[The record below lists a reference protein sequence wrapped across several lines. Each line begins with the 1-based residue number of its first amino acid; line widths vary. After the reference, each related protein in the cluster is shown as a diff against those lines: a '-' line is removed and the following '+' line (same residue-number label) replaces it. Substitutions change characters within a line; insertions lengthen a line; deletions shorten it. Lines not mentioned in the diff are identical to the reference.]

1 MRSNNSYA
9 IRNRASAYTLN
20 KRRVMNKMLESGAY
34 LLDMDETGH
43 VYAHR
48 GEYSGNFDKKHDDLG
63 EVKLSPEQ
71 VRAGRRQM
79 AAGKVAVAAESGR
92 YHVPELKPVKIE
104 KKPVVK
110 PAKAERHS
118 SMPELKVPEL
128 KLADETVKPVEMPEA
143 MKRAI
148 ANAEKAESKKA
159 EAKAK
164 HAKSEVKP
172 EAKHAKVAAETA
184 PKHSAKVELLP
195 IDEVLKLN
203 EQDFSDYV
211 HSLLDTYDERREQR
225 VLANLT
231 RRNEEDK
238 KAADKKEAQDLLDNL
253 SRRNAKATEEAQA
266 FAKADTDAAKVVE
279 PQESL
284 EDEMGKISD
293 DADKAMSADE
303 FGEYDDE
310 ETPREHKF
318 LNFWRKAWSNIRDR
332 FSWKKKAAE
341 AESEDDKPTELL
353 TNSGNGNKGDDGE
366 AATSDPEKPK
376 RRWAYKLAVGALAMI
391 AFGIGVGVKGCSDNH
406 NNQPTVETTVN
417 WNNNTK
423 GETELDKKTEAKE
436 RKAKQE
442 KAKADKKAETKAE
455 TKTDAKANTAN
466 TEASA
471 NTDKFIDRAAKEMG
485 LSSEKVQQL
494 AGYYGINPSEL
505 GTSAGAAKMRDHM
518 SNGLN
523 LNEQMQANGD
533 VNAFRDEYIF
543 VTYNNPM
550 VRAQIA
556 AALDEDPTPDAGLD
570 GMEDG
575 SVLMNQKL
583 NRYNA
588 APTAHQDFTRVRDYI
603 RNANVTVRPAVAQ
616 RAYSVFY
623 NGQMY
628 IGNPTENDGGTNQ
641 WIYRMDNGSTQVE
654 IKNLCAQLNVP
665 DVAPAPAPKVYEYVV
680 HHDNPTPTPAPTPDK
695 PAPTPT
701 PTPEPT
707 PTPTPV
713 PTPEPTPTPTP
724 EPTPTPTPTPTPKL
738 EPKKPEESSLL
749 KGDHQTAMRPPVLD
763 TPPKY
768 VPYTPSK
775 PEAPKPVENS
785 KPVDPEEDPHK
796 WDNHYVDPQGNI
808 KPIENHGDKFVP
820 APTDD
825 HGNIG
830 SYQEERPD
838 DTAR

>member
-20 KRRVMNKMLESGAY
+20 KRRVMSQMIERGAY

-92 YHVPELKPVKIE
+92 YQVPELKPVKLE

-128 KLADETVKPVEMPEA
+128 ELADETAKPVEMPET

-164 HAKSEVKP
+164 HAKSEVKS
-172 EAKHAKVAAETA
+172 EAKHARAAAETA

-225 VLANLT
+225 MLANLT

-238 KAADKKEAQDLLDNL
+238 KAADKKEVQDLLDNL

-284 EDEMGKISD
+284 EDEMDKISD
-293 DADKAMSADE
+293 NAMSADE

-376 RRWAYKLAVGALAMI
+376 RWAYKLAVGALAMI
-391 AFGIGVGVKGCSDNH
+391 AFSIGVGVKGCSDNH

-455 TKTDAKANTAN
+455 AKTDAKANIAN
-466 TEASA
+466 TESSA
-471 NTDKFIDRAAKEMG
+471 NTDNKFIDRAAKEMG
-485 LSSEKVQQL
+485 LSSEKV
-494 AGYYGINPSEL
+494 
-505 GTSAGAAKMRDHM
+505 
-518 SNGLN
+518 
-523 LNEQMQANGD
+523 
-533 VNAFRDEYIF
+533 
-543 VTYNNPM
+543 
-550 VRAQIA
+550 
-556 AALDEDPTPDAGLD
+556 
-570 GMEDG
+570 
-575 SVLMNQKL
+575 
-583 NRYNA
+583 
-588 APTAHQDFTRVRDYI
+588 
-603 RNANVTVRPAVAQ
+603 
-616 RAYSVFY
+616 
-623 NGQMY
+623 
-628 IGNPTENDGGTNQ
+628 
-641 WIYRMDNGSTQVE
+641 
-654 IKNLCAQLNVP
+654 
-665 DVAPAPAPKVYEYVV
+665 
-680 HHDNPTPTPAPTPDK
+680 
-695 PAPTPT
+695 
-701 PTPEPT
+701 
-707 PTPTPV
+707 
-713 PTPEPTPTPTP
+713 
-724 EPTPTPTPTPTPKL
+724 
-738 EPKKPEESSLL
+738 
-749 KGDHQTAMRPPVLD
+749 
-763 TPPKY
+763 
-768 VPYTPSK
+768 
-775 PEAPKPVENS
+775 
-785 KPVDPEEDPHK
+785 
-796 WDNHYVDPQGNI
+796 
-808 KPIENHGDKFVP
+808 
-820 APTDD
+820 
-825 HGNIG
+825 
-830 SYQEERPD
+830 
-838 DTAR
+838 

>member
-20 KRRVMNKMLESGAY
+20 KRRVMNKMFESGAY
-34 LLDMDETGH
+34 LLDMDDTGH

-92 YHVPELKPVKIE
+92 YQVPELKPVKLE
-104 KKPVVK
+104 KKPAVK

-128 KLADETVKPVEMPEA
+128 KLADETAKPVEMPEA

-159 EAKAK
+159 EAK
-164 HAKSEVKP
+164 HAKSEVKS
-172 EAKHAKVAAETA
+172 EAKHAKAAAETA
-184 PKHSAKVELLP
+184 PKHFAKVEILP

-211 HSLLDTYDERREQR
+211 HSLLDTYDERSEQR
-225 VLANLT
+225 ILANLT

-284 EDEMGKISD
+284 EDEMDKISD
-293 DADKAMSADE
+293 NADKDMSADE

-366 AATSDPEKPK
+366 AAISDPEKPK
-376 RRWAYKLAVGALAMI
+376 RRLARKLAVGALAAI
-391 AFGIGVGVKGCSDNH
+391 TTLGICVGIKSCSDNR
-406 NNQPTVETTVN
+406 NNQPTVDTTVN

-436 RKAKQE
+436 RKAK
-442 KAKADKKAETKAE
+442 ADKKDGTKAE
-455 TKTDAKANTAN
+455 AKANTAN

-471 NTDKFIDRAAKEMG
+471 NTDKSIDRAAKEMG

-583 NRYNA
+583 NQYNA
-588 APTAHQDFTRVRDYI
+588 APTAHQDFVRVRDYI

-665 DVAPAPAPKVYEYVV
+665 DVAPAPAPAPRVYEYVV
-680 HHDNPTPTPAPTPDK
+680 HHDNPTPTPTPE
-695 PAPTPT
+695 PTPT

-707 PTPTPV
+707 PTLTPV

-749 KGDHQTAMRPPVLD
+749 KGNNQTAMRPPVVD

>member
-34 LLDMDETGH
+34 LLDMDDTGH

-110 PAKAERHS
+110 PSKAERHV

-128 KLADETVKPVEMPEA
+128 KLVDESAVKPVEMPKA

-148 ANAEKAESKKA
+148 AGAEKAESKKA
-159 EAKAK
+159 EAK
-164 HAKSEVKP
+164 HAKSEVKS
-172 EAKHAKVAAETA
+172 EAKHAKATTETA

-211 HSLLDTYDERREQR
+211 HSLMDTYDERREQR
-225 VLANLT
+225 MLANLT
-231 RRNEEDK
+231 RHNEEDK

-266 FAKADTDAAKVVE
+266 LAKADTDTDAAKVAE
-279 PQESL
+279 SQESL
-284 EDEMGKISD
+284 EDEMDKISD

-376 RRWAYKLAVGALAMI
+376 RWAYKLAVGALAMI

-442 KAKADKKAETKAE
+442 KANADKKDNAKAE
-455 TKTDAKANTAN
+455 AKANTAN
-466 TEASA
+466 TEANA

-494 AGYYGINPSEL
+494 ASYYGISPSEL
-505 GTSAGAAKMRDHM
+505 GTSAGEAKMRDQM

-533 VNAFRDEYIF
+533 ANAFRDEYIF

-583 NRYNA
+583 NQYNA
-588 APTAHQDFTRVRDYI
+588 APTAHQDFVRVRDYI

-665 DVAPAPAPKVYEYVV
+665 DVAPAPKPRVYEYVV

-724 EPTPTPTPTPTPKL
+724 KL

-749 KGDHQTAMRPPVLD
+749 KGNNQTAMRPPVVD

>member
-20 KRRVMNKMLESGAY
+20 KRRVMSQMIERGAY

-128 KLADETVKPVEMPEA
+128 KMADETVKPVEMPEV

-159 EAKAK
+159 EVKAK
-164 HAKSEVKP
+164 HAKSEVKS
-172 EAKHAKVAAETA
+172 EAKHAKAAAETA

-238 KAADKKEAQDLLDNL
+238 KAADKKEVQDLLDNL

-284 EDEMGKISD
+284 EDEMDKISD
-293 DADKAMSADE
+293 NADKDMSADE

-366 AATSDPEKPK
+366 AAISDPEKPK
-376 RRWAYKLAVGALAMI
+376 RRLARKLAVGALAAI
-391 AFGIGVGVKGCSDNH
+391 TTLGICVGIKSCSDNR
-406 NNQPTVETTVN
+406 NNQPTVDTTVN

-436 RKAKQE
+436 RKAK
-442 KAKADKKAETKAE
+442 ADKKDGTKAE
-455 TKTDAKANTAN
+455 AKANTAN

-471 NTDKFIDRAAKEMG
+471 NTDKSIDRAAKEMG

-583 NRYNA
+583 NQYNA
-588 APTAHQDFTRVRDYI
+588 APTAHQDFVRVRDYI

-665 DVAPAPAPKVYEYVV
+665 DVAPAPKPRVYEYVV

-749 KGDHQTAMRPPVLD
+749 KGNNQTAMRPPVLD

-768 VPYTPSK
+768 IPYTPSK

>member
-34 LLDMDETGH
+34 LLDMDDTGH

-128 KLADETVKPVEMPEA
+128 KLTDETVKPVEMPEA

-148 ANAEKAESKKA
+148 ANDEKAESKKT

-172 EAKHAKVAAETA
+172 EAKHAKAATEAKPKHAAEL
-184 PKHSAKVELLP
+184 KLLP
-195 IDEVLKLN
+195 LDEVLKLN

-225 VLANLT
+225 MLANLT
-231 RRNEEDK
+231 RHNEEDK
-238 KAADKKEAQDLLDNL
+238 KAAEKKEAQDLLDNL

-284 EDEMGKISD
+284 EDEIGKISD
-293 DADKAMSADE
+293 NADKAMSADE
-303 FGEYDDE
+303 YDYE

-353 TNSGNGNKGDDGE
+353 TNGGNGNKGNDGE
-366 AATSDPEKPK
+366 AATSDPEKPN
-376 RRWAYKLAVGALAMI
+376 RRWAYKLAVSALAI
-391 AFGIGVGVKGCSDNH
+391 ATTAFGIGVGVKGCSDNR

-436 RKAKQE
+436 RKAK
-442 KAKADKKAETKAE
+442 ADKKDIA
-455 TKTDAKANTAN
+455 KTEAKANTAN

-494 AGYYGINPSEL
+494 ASYYGISPSEL
-505 GTSAGAAKMRDHM
+505 GTSAGEAKMRDQM

-583 NRYNA
+583 NQYNA

-665 DVAPAPAPKVYEYVV
+665 DVAPVPAPKVYEYVV

-695 PAPTPT
+695 PAPMPTPE

>member
-20 KRRVMNKMLESGAY
+20 KRRVMSQMIERGAY

-92 YHVPELKPVKIE
+92 YQVPELKPVKLE
-104 KKPVVK
+104 KKPAVK

-128 KLADETVKPVEMPEA
+128 KLADETAKPVEMPEA

-159 EAKAK
+159 EAK
-164 HAKSEVKP
+164 HAKSEVKS
-172 EAKHAKVAAETA
+172 EAKHAKAAAETA
-184 PKHSAKVELLP
+184 PKHFAKVELLP

-211 HSLLDTYDERREQR
+211 HSLLDTYDERREQQM
-225 VLANLT
+225 LANLA
-231 RRNEEDK
+231 RRDDEDK

-284 EDEMGKISD
+284 EDEMDKISD
-293 DADKAMSADE
+293 NADKAMSAD
-303 FGEYDDE
+303 EYDDE

-318 LNFWRKAWSNIRDR
+318 LNFWRKAWNNIRDR
-332 FSWKKKAAE
+332 FDWNKANKVV
-341 AESEDDKPTELL
+341 ESEDDKPTELL
-353 TNSGNGNKGDDGE
+353 TNNGNGNQGDDGK
-366 AATSDPEKPK
+366 ANTSESEKPK
-376 RRWAYKLAVGALAMI
+376 RSFARRLAIGALAL
-391 AFGIGVGVKGCSDNH
+391 ATTIGVFVGVKSCSGSH
-406 NNQPTVETTVN
+406 NAQPTVETTVN

-423 GETELDKKTEAKE
+423 GETELDKKTEAK
-436 RKAKQE
+436 
-442 KAKADKKAETKAE
+442 ADKKDSAKAE
-455 TKTDAKANTAN
+455 AKANTTN
-466 TEASA
+466 TEANA

-494 AGYYGINPSEL
+494 ASYYGISPSEL
-505 GTSAGAAKMRDHM
+505 GTSAGEAKMRDQM

-583 NRYNA
+583 NQYNA
-588 APTAHQDFTRVRDYI
+588 APTAHQDFVRVRDYI

-680 HHDNPTPTPAPTPDK
+680 HHDNPTPKPAPTPDK

-701 PTPEPT
+701 PEPTPEPT

-713 PTPEPTPTPTP
+713 PTPEPTPTPTPTPTP

>member
-1 MRSNNSYA
+1 
-9 IRNRASAYTLN
+9 
-20 KRRVMNKMLESGAY
+20 
-34 LLDMDETGH
+34 
-43 VYAHR
+43 
-48 GEYSGNFDKKHDDLG
+48 
-63 EVKLSPEQ
+63 
-71 VRAGRRQM
+71 
-79 AAGKVAVAAESGR
+79 
-92 YHVPELKPVKIE
+92 
-104 KKPVVK
+104 
-110 PAKAERHS
+110 
-118 SMPELKVPEL
+118 
-128 KLADETVKPVEMPEA
+128 
-143 MKRAI
+143 
-148 ANAEKAESKKA
+148 
-159 EAKAK
+159 
-164 HAKSEVKP
+164 
-172 EAKHAKVAAETA
+172 
-184 PKHSAKVELLP
+184 
-195 IDEVLKLN
+195 
-203 EQDFSDYV
+203 
-211 HSLLDTYDERREQR
+211 
-225 VLANLT
+225 
-231 RRNEEDK
+231 
-238 KAADKKEAQDLLDNL
+238 
-253 SRRNAKATEEAQA
+253 
-266 FAKADTDAAKVVE
+266 
-279 PQESL
+279 
-284 EDEMGKISD
+284 
-293 DADKAMSADE
+293 
-303 FGEYDDE
+303 
-310 ETPREHKF
+310 
-318 LNFWRKAWSNIRDR
+318 
-332 FSWKKKAAE
+332 
-341 AESEDDKPTELL
+341 
-353 TNSGNGNKGDDGE
+353 
-366 AATSDPEKPK
+366 
-376 RRWAYKLAVGALAMI
+376 
-391 AFGIGVGVKGCSDNH
+391 
-406 NNQPTVETTVN
+406 
-417 WNNNTK
+417 
-423 GETELDKKTEAKE
+423 
-436 RKAKQE
+436 
-442 KAKADKKAETKAE
+442 
-455 TKTDAKANTAN
+455 
-466 TEASA
+466 
-471 NTDKFIDRAAKEMG
+471 MG

-494 AGYYGINPSEL
+494 ASYYGISPSEL
-505 GTSAGAAKMRDHM
+505 GTSAGEAKMRDHM

-556 AALDEDPTPDAGLD
+556 AALDEDQTPDAGLD

-583 NRYNA
+583 NQYNA

-665 DVAPAPAPKVYEYVV
+665 DVAPAPKPRVYEYVV

-713 PTPEPTPTPTP
+713 PTPEPTPIPTP

>member
-79 AAGKVAVAAESGR
+79 AAGKVAVAAESGC

-110 PAKAERHS
+110 PAKAERHV

-128 KLADETVKPVEMPEA
+128 KLADETAKPVEMPEA

-159 EAKAK
+159 EAK
-164 HAKSEVKP
+164 HAKSEVKS
-172 EAKHAKVAAETA
+172 EAKHAKATTETA

-211 HSLLDTYDERREQR
+211 HSLMDTYDERREQR
-225 VLANLT
+225 MLANLT
-231 RRNEEDK
+231 RHNEEDK
-238 KAADKKEAQDLLDNL
+238 KAAEKKEAQDLLDNL

-266 FAKADTDAAKVVE
+266 LAKADTDTDAAKVAE
-279 PQESL
+279 SQESL
-284 EDEMGKISD
+284 EDEMDKISD
-293 DADKAMSADE
+293 NADKAMSAD
-303 FGEYDDE
+303 EYDDE

-332 FSWKKKAAE
+332 FSWKKKTEE

-376 RRWAYKLAVGALAMI
+376 RPWMRRAVGALAAI
-391 AFGIGVGVKGCSDNH
+391 ATIFSIGVGVKSCSDNRG
-406 NNQPTVETTVN
+406 NQPTVETTVN

-455 TKTDAKANTAN
+455 TKTDANANTAN
-466 TEASA
+466 TEANA

-485 LSSEKVQQL
+485 LSGEKVQQL

-583 NRYNA
+583 NQYNA

-665 DVAPAPAPKVYEYVV
+665 DVAPAPKPRVYEYVV

-701 PTPEPT
+701 PTPEPR

>member
-20 KRRVMNKMLESGAY
+20 KRRVMSQMIERGAY

-92 YHVPELKPVKIE
+92 YQVPELKPVKLE

-128 KLADETVKPVEMPEA
+128 ELADETAKPVEMPET

-164 HAKSEVKP
+164 HAKSEVKS
-172 EAKHAKVAAETA
+172 EAKHARAAAETA

-238 KAADKKEAQDLLDNL
+238 KAADKKEVQDLLDNL

-284 EDEMGKISD
+284 EDEMDKISD
-293 DADKAMSADE
+293 NADKDMSADE

-366 AATSDPEKPK
+366 AAISDPEKPK
-376 RRWAYKLAVGALAMI
+376 RRLARKLAVGALAAI
-391 AFGIGVGVKGCSDNH
+391 TTLGICVGIKSCSDNH

-423 GETELDKKTEAKE
+423 GETELDKKTEV
-436 RKAKQE
+436 
-442 KAKADKKAETKAE
+442 KADKKDSAKAE
-455 TKTDAKANTAN
+455 AKANTTN
-466 TEASA
+466 TEANA
-471 NTDKFIDRAAKEMG
+471 NTDKSIDRAAKDMG

-583 NRYNA
+583 NQYNA

-665 DVAPAPAPKVYEYVV
+665 DVAPAPKPRVYEYVV

-749 KGDHQTAMRPPVLD
+749 KGNNQTAMRPPVLD

>member
-20 KRRVMNKMLESGAY
+20 KRRVMSQMIERGAY

-92 YHVPELKPVKIE
+92 YQVPELKPVKLE
-104 KKPVVK
+104 KKPAVK

-128 KLADETVKPVEMPEA
+128 KLADETVKPVEMPET

-159 EAKAK
+159 EAK
-164 HAKSEVKP
+164 HAKSEVKS
-172 EAKHAKVAAETA
+172 EAKHAKAAAETA
-184 PKHSAKVELLP
+184 PKHFAKVELLP

-225 VLANLT
+225 MLANLA
-231 RRNEEDK
+231 RRDDEDK

-284 EDEMGKISD
+284 EDEMDKISD
-293 DADKAMSADE
+293 NADKAMSADE

-318 LNFWRKAWSNIRDR
+318 LNLWRKAWNNIRDR
-332 FSWKKKAAE
+332 FSWKKKAEE
-341 AESEDDKPTELL
+341 AESEDDKSTELL
-353 TNSGNGNKGDDGE
+353 ANSGSGNKGDDGE

-376 RRWAYKLAVGALAMI
+376 RRWAYKLAVGALAI
-391 AFGIGVGVKGCSDNH
+391 ATAFGIGVGVKGCSDNH

-436 RKAKQE
+436 RKAQ
-442 KAKADKKAETKAE
+442 ADKKDGTKAE
-455 TKTDAKANTAN
+455 AKASTAN
-466 TEASA
+466 TEANA
-471 NTDKFIDRAAKEMG
+471 NTDKSIDRAAKEMG

-505 GTSAGAAKMRDHM
+505 GTSAGEAKMRDQM

-583 NRYNA
+583 NQYNA
-588 APTAHQDFTRVRDYI
+588 APTAHQDFARVRDYI

-665 DVAPAPAPKVYEYVV
+665 DVAPAPKPRVYEYVV
-680 HHDNPTPTPAPTPDK
+680 RHDSPTPKPAPTPDK
-695 PAPTPT
+695 PTPT

-724 EPTPTPTPTPTPKL
+724 EPTPTPTPTSTPKL

-749 KGDHQTAMRPPVLD
+749 KGNNQTAMRPPVVD

-808 KPIENHGDKFVP
+808 KPIENHGDKLVP

>member
-34 LLDMDETGH
+34 LLDMDDTGH

-110 PAKAERHS
+110 PSKAERHV

-128 KLADETVKPVEMPEA
+128 KLVDESAVKPVEMPKA

-148 ANAEKAESKKA
+148 AGAEKAESKKA
-159 EAKAK
+159 EAK
-164 HAKSEVKP
+164 HAKSEVKS
-172 EAKHAKVAAETA
+172 EAKHAKATTETA

-211 HSLLDTYDERREQR
+211 HSLMDTYDERREQR
-225 VLANLT
+225 MLANLT
-231 RRNEEDK
+231 RHNEEDK

-266 FAKADTDAAKVVE
+266 LAKADTDTDAAKVAE
-279 PQESL
+279 SQESL
-284 EDEMGKISD
+284 EDEMDKISD

-376 RRWAYKLAVGALAMI
+376 RWAYKLAVGALAMI

-442 KAKADKKAETKAE
+442 KANADKKDNAKAE
-455 TKTDAKANTAN
+455 AKANTAN
-466 TEASA
+466 TEANA

-494 AGYYGINPSEL
+494 ASYYGISPSEL
-505 GTSAGAAKMRDHM
+505 GTSAGEAKMRDQM

-533 VNAFRDEYIF
+533 ANAFRDEYIF

-583 NRYNA
+583 NQYNA
-588 APTAHQDFTRVRDYI
+588 APTAHQDFVRVRDYI

-665 DVAPAPAPKVYEYVV
+665 DVAPAPKPRVYEYVV

-713 PTPEPTPTPTP
+713 PTPEPTPTLSLIHIF
-724 EPTPTPTPTPTPKL
+724 EPT
-738 EPKKPEESSLL
+738 
-749 KGDHQTAMRPPVLD
+749 RP
-763 TPPKY
+763 Y
-768 VPYTPSK
+768 
-775 PEAPKPVENS
+775 
-785 KPVDPEEDPHK
+785 
-796 WDNHYVDPQGNI
+796 
-808 KPIENHGDKFVP
+808 
-820 APTDD
+820 
-825 HGNIG
+825 
-830 SYQEERPD
+830 
-838 DTAR
+838 

>member
-1 MRSNNSYA
+1 MRNNNSYV
-9 IRNRASAYTLN
+9 IRNRASSYTLN
-20 KRRVMNKMLESGAY
+20 KRRVMNQMFERGAY
-34 LLDMDETGH
+34 LLDLDENGH
-43 VYAHR
+43 VRASRDNYM
-48 GEYSGNFDKKHDDLG
+48 GDFDQKHDDLG
-63 EVKLSPEQ
+63 EFKLSPEQ
-71 VRAGRRQM
+71 ARAGRRQM
-79 AAGKVAVAAESGR
+79 AAGKVAVAAESSR
-92 YHVPELKPVKIE
+92 YQVPELKPVKVE

-110 PAKAERHS
+110 PAKTERRS
-118 SMPELKVPEL
+118 SMPELNVPEL
-128 KLADETVKPVEMPEA
+128 KLADETVEPVEMPES
-143 MKRAI
+143 MKRVV
-148 ANAEKAESKKA
+148 ANAEQAEAKQPKHAKVEDAASFDELRKMSSEDFYNYVNNLIARYNNEHAEGQSVTAKHAAENVAPVNAKHAKQEQPAQPEADDKTAEKREADKQDVQNLLDNLAKRNAKADA
-159 EAKAK
+159 EAKAV
-164 HAKSEVKP
+164 A
-172 EAKHAKVAAETA
+172 AAAET
-184 PKHSAKVELLP
+184 
-195 IDEVLKLN
+195 
-203 EQDFSDYV
+203 
-211 HSLLDTYDERREQR
+211 
-225 VLANLT
+225 
-231 RRNEEDK
+231 
-238 KAADKKEAQDLLDNL
+238 
-253 SRRNAKATEEAQA
+253 NAKPAAQ
-266 FAKADTDAAKVVE
+266 VVE
-279 PQESL
+279 PEQSL
-284 EDEMGKISD
+284 D
-293 DADKAMSADE
+293 DAMNDFAYEYDGGDE
-303 FGEYDDE
+303 ERMGFWRRAWEKIRSKFGRKHYDDE
-310 ETPREHKF
+310 ADEPADVE
-318 LNFWRKAWSNIRDR
+318 
-332 FSWKKKAAE
+332 E
-341 AESEDDKPTELL
+341 
-353 TNSGNGNKGDDGE
+353 
-366 AATSDPEKPK
+366 EKPK
-376 RRWAYKLAVGALAMI
+376 HRWARRLAVGALAVVT
-391 AFGIGVGVKGCSDNH
+391 ALGICVGVKSCSDNR

-442 KAKADKKAETKAE
+442 KTKADTKAE
-455 TKTDAKANTAN
+455 VKANTTNTAN
-466 TEASA
+466 TEANA
-471 NTDKFIDRAAKEMG
+471 NTDNKFIDRAAKEMG

-494 AGYYGINPSEL
+494 AGYYGIKPSEL
-505 GTSAGAAKMRDHM
+505 GTSAGEAKMRDQM

-533 VNAFRDEYIF
+533 ANAFRDEYIF

-556 AALDEDPTPDAGLD
+556 AALDEDQTPDAGLD

-583 NRYNA
+583 NQYNA
-588 APTAHQDFTRVRDYI
+588 APTAHQDFDRVRNYI

-665 DVAPAPAPKVYEYVV
+665 DAAPAPKPRVYEYVV
-680 HHDNPTPTPAPTPDK
+680 RHDNPTPKPAPTPDK
-695 PAPTPT
+695 PAPTP
-701 PTPEPT
+701 E

-749 KGDHQTAMRPPVLD
+749 KGNNQTAMRPPVVD

>member
-20 KRRVMNKMLESGAY
+20 KRRVMSQMIERGAY

-92 YHVPELKPVKIE
+92 YQVPELKPVKLE

-128 KLADETVKPVEMPEA
+128 ELADETAKPVEMPEA

-159 EAKAK
+159 EAK
-164 HAKSEVKP
+164 HAKSEVKS
-172 EAKHAKVAAETA
+172 EAKHAKAAAETA
-184 PKHSAKVELLP
+184 PKHFAKVELLP

-225 VLANLT
+225 ILANLT

-238 KAADKKEAQDLLDNL
+238 KAADKKEVQDLLDNL

-266 FAKADTDAAKVVE
+266 FAKADADAAKVVE

-376 RRWAYKLAVGALAMI
+376 RWAYKLAVGALAMI
-391 AFGIGVGVKGCSDNH
+391 AFSIGVGVKGCSDNH

-423 GETELDKKTEAKE
+423 GETELDKKTETKE

-442 KAKADKKAETKAE
+442 KANADKKDNAKAE
-455 TKTDAKANTAN
+455 AKANTAN
-466 TEASA
+466 TEANA

-494 AGYYGINPSEL
+494 ASYYGISPSEL
-505 GTSAGAAKMRDHM
+505 GTSAGEAKMRDHM

-533 VNAFRDEYIF
+533 ANAFRDEYIF

-583 NRYNA
+583 NQYNA

-680 HHDNPTPTPAPTPDK
+680 HHDNPTPKPTPE
-695 PAPTPT
+695 PTPT
-701 PTPEPT
+701 PTPEPTPEPTPVPTPEPT

-713 PTPEPTPTPTP
+713 PTP

-749 KGDHQTAMRPPVLD
+749 KGNNQTAMRPPVVD

-808 KPIENHGDKFVP
+808 KPIENHGDKLVP

>member
-20 KRRVMNKMLESGAY
+20 KRRVMSQMIERGAY

-92 YHVPELKPVKIE
+92 YQVPELKPVKLE

-128 KLADETVKPVEMPEA
+128 ELADETAKPVEMPEV

-164 HAKSEVKP
+164 HAKSE
-172 EAKHAKVAAETA
+172 AKHARAAAETA

-211 HSLLDTYDERREQR
+211 HSLLDTYDERREQQM
-225 VLANLT
+225 LANFA
-231 RRNEEDK
+231 RRDDEDK

-366 AATSDPEKPK
+366 AAISDPEKPK
-376 RRWAYKLAVGALAMI
+376 RRWARKLAVGALAAI
-391 AFGIGVGVKGCSDNH
+391 TTLGICVGIKSCSDNH

-423 GETELDKKTEAKE
+423 GETELDKKTEAKSD
-436 RKAKQE
+436 KKDN
-442 KAKADKKAETKAE
+442 AKAE
-455 TKTDAKANTAN
+455 AKANTTN
-466 TEASA
+466 TETNA
-471 NTDKFIDRAAKEMG
+471 NTDKSIDRAAKDMG

-556 AALDEDPTPDAGLD
+556 AALDEDQTPDAGLD

-583 NRYNA
+583 NQYNA
-588 APTAHQDFTRVRDYI
+588 APTAHQDFARVRDYI

-665 DVAPAPAPKVYEYVV
+665 DAAPAPKPRVYEYVV

-749 KGDHQTAMRPPVLD
+749 KGNNQTAMRPSVVD

>member
-92 YHVPELKPVKIE
+92 YQVPELKPVKLE
-104 KKPVVK
+104 KKPAVK

-128 KLADETVKPVEMPEA
+128 KLADETAKPVEMPEA

-159 EAKAK
+159 EAK
-164 HAKSEVKP
+164 HAKSEVKS
-172 EAKHAKVAAETA
+172 EAKHAKAAAETA
-184 PKHSAKVELLP
+184 PKHFAKVEILP

-225 VLANLT
+225 ILANLT

-238 KAADKKEAQDLLDNL
+238 KAADKKEVQDLLDNL

-284 EDEMGKISD
+284 EDEMDKISD
-293 DADKAMSADE
+293 NADKAMSADE

-318 LNFWRKAWSNIRDR
+318 LNFWRKAWNNIRDR
-332 FSWKKKAAE
+332 FGWNKANKVV
-341 AESEDDKPTELL
+341 ESEDDKPTELL
-353 TNSGNGNKGDDGE
+353 TNNGNGNKGDDGE
-366 AATSDPEKPK
+366 AATSDPEKSK
-376 RRWAYKLAVGALAMI
+376 RSFARRLAIGALAL
-391 AFGIGVGVKGCSDNH
+391 ATTIGVFVGVKSCSGSH

-417 WNNNTK
+417 WDNNTK

-436 RKAKQE
+436 RKAQ
-442 KAKADKKAETKAE
+442 ADKKDGA
-455 TKTDAKANTAN
+455 KTEAKASTAN
-466 TEASA
+466 TEANA
-471 NTDKFIDRAAKEMG
+471 NTDNKFIDRAAKEMG

-494 AGYYGINPSEL
+494 ASYYGISPSEL
-505 GTSAGAAKMRDHM
+505 GTSAGEAKMRDQM

-556 AALDEDPTPDAGLD
+556 AALDEDQTPDAGLD

-583 NRYNA
+583 NQYNA
-588 APTAHQDFTRVRDYI
+588 APTAHQDFARVRDYI

-665 DVAPAPAPKVYEYVV
+665 DVAPAPKPRVYEYVV

-749 KGDHQTAMRPPVLD
+749 KGNNQTAMRPPVLD

-785 KPVDPEEDPHK
+785 KPVDSEEDPHK

>member
-9 IRNRASAYTLN
+9 IRNRATAYTLN

-48 GEYSGNFDKKHDDLG
+48 GEYGGNFDKKHDDLA

-92 YHVPELKPVKIE
+92 YHVPELKPVKVE

-110 PAKAERHS
+110 PTKAERHS

-128 KLADETVKPVEMPEA
+128 KLVDESAVKPVEMPKA

-148 ANAEKAESKKA
+148 AGAEKAE
-159 EAKAK
+159 AKSSAVKSTETKPK
-164 HAKSEVKP
+164 HAAKT
-172 EAKHAKVAAETA
+172 EATV
-184 PKHSAKVELLP
+184 SMNQLLEMNEDDFYNYLQSLLVRYNKQHDQQDP
-195 IDEVLKLN
+195 QQAN
-203 EQDFSDYV
+203 EQR
-211 HSLLDTYDERREQR
+211 T
-225 VLANLT
+225 LANLT
-231 RRNEEDK
+231 RRNKEDD
-238 KAADKKEAQDLLDNL
+238 KAAEKKEVQDLLDNL
-253 SRRNAKATEEAQA
+253 SRQNAKETEEAQA
-266 FAKADTDAAKVVE
+266 FAKVDTDAAKVVE

-284 EDEMGKISD
+284 EDEMGEMSD
-293 DADKAMSADE
+293 DADDAFGADE
-303 FGEYDDE
+303 FGEYDE
-310 ETPREHKF
+310 EKPREHKF
-318 LNFWRKAWSNIRDR
+318 MNFWRKAWSNIRER
-332 FSWKKKAAE
+332 FSWKKKAVKE
-341 AESEDDKPTELL
+341 AESEDDKPTELIN
-353 TNSGNGNKGDDGE
+353 TDDGE
-366 AATSDPEKPK
+366 AVTSDPEKPK
-376 RRWAYKLAVGALAMI
+376 RRWMRRLAVGALAVVT
-391 AFGIGVGVKGCSDNH
+391 ALGIGAGVRSCGTSHD
-406 NNQPTVETTVN
+406 NQPTVETTASWYN
-417 WNNNTK
+417 HGATK
-423 GETELDKKTEAKE
+423 LDKQTEA
-436 RKAKQE
+436 R
-442 KAKADKKAETKAE
+442 DKAEHRNAAPKPA
-455 TKTDAKANTAN
+455 AKANTAN
-466 TEASA
+466 TEVSA
-471 NTDKFIDRAAKEMG
+471 NTDKFIDRAAKDMG

-556 AALDEDPTPDAGLD
+556 AALDEDSTPDAGLD
-570 GMEDG
+570 GMEG
-575 SVLMNQKL
+575 GAVLMNQKL
-583 NRYNA
+583 NQYNA
-588 APTAHQDFTRVRDYI
+588 APTAHQDFARVRDYI
-603 RNANVTVRPAVAQ
+603 RNANVTARPAVDQ

-623 NGQMY
+623 SDQLY
-628 IGNPTENDGGTNQ
+628 ISNPTENDGGTNQ

-695 PAPTPT
+695 PTPT

-724 EPTPTPTPTPTPKL
+724 EPTPTPTPTPKL

-749 KGDHQTAMRPPVLD
+749 KGNNQTAMRPPVVD

-808 KPIENHGDKFVP
+808 KPIENHGDKLVP